1 MSIFFVYGFLKLSI
15 KKRIPSLEISSILA
29 LVALSV
35 FSFANALMRICLVM
49 YSFSS
54 LPPNHGNPPDAFCFC
69 FLI

>member
-1 MSIFFVYGFLKLSI
+1 MVFKTFYQETDSVFGNFIYFS
-15 KKRIPSLEISSILA
+15 

-35 FSFANALMRICLVM
+35 FSFAKCLTLREYAL

-69 FLI
+69 FNLLKVAS